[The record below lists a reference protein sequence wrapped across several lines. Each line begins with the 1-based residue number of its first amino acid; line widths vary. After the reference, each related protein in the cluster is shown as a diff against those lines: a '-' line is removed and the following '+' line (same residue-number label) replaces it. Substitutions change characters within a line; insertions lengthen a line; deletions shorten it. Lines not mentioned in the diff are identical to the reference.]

1 MSLSTSWAMASEM
14 IKMAETKM
22 LPARQALLIAYMTGV
37 LWLRRNPMSL
47 VFTAIS
53 PFSLLFVLFVISG
66 GQYIH
71 FAVAGSLVMAL
82 VGYGLALGQDISFY
96 KTEYKV
102 QDVFVASP
110 VSPLTYMVG
119 LALSELLFGLP
130 ALAVLAT
137 LVVYFGS
144 VFSVPLLLATI
155 LLIWGAMSAMGF
167 FLSSHMLHMRNATQ
181 VISFVNVILAVL
193 PPVFYS
199 IDRMPDLLQPLAY
212 ALPTTHASL
221 MLQYVMGMPTP
232 TNWSLGFG
240 FAIQIAYLVGFIA
253 LAKTKALWREN

>member
-1 MSLSTSWAMASEM
+1 M
-14 IKMAETKM
+14 IKMPETSL
-22 LPARQALLIAYMTGV
+22 LPVRQVLLIAYMTGV

-53 PFSLLFVLFVISG
+53 PFSLLFVLFVVSG

-130 ALAVLAT
+130 ALLVLAT

-144 VFSVPLLLATI
+144 VFSIPRLVATI
-155 LLIWGAMSAMGF
+155 LLIWGAMSALGF

-199 IDRMPDLLQPLAY
+199 MDVMPDMLRPLAY
-212 ALPTTHASL
+212 AVPTTHASM
-221 MLQYVMGMPTP
+221 MLQDIMGIPTP
-232 TNWSLGFG
+232 ADWSLEFG
-240 FAIQIAYLVGFIA
+240 FAIQIAYLLAFIT

>member
-1 MSLSTSWAMASEM
+1 M
-14 IKMAETKM
+14 IKIPKTSI
-22 LPARQALLIAYMTGV
+22 LPVRQVLLIAYMTGV

-53 PFSLLFVLFVISG
+53 PFSLLFVLFVVSG
-66 GQYIH
+66 GQYTY

-130 ALAVLAT
+130 ALIVLAI

-144 VFSVPLLLATI
+144 VFSIPLLVTTI
-155 LLIWGAMSAMGF
+155 LLIWGAMSALGF

-199 IDRMPDLLQPLAY
+199 MDMMPDVLRPLAY
-212 ALPTTHASL
+212 AVPTTHASL
-221 MLQYVMGMPTP
+221 MLQDIMGISTP
-232 TNWSLGFG
+232 ADWSLEFG
-240 FAIQIAYLVGFIA
+240 FAIQIAYLLAFIT

>member
-1 MSLSTSWAMASEM
+1 MMSLFTSWATVLEM
-14 IKMAETKM
+14 IKMAETRM
-22 LPARQALLIAYMTGV
+22 LPVRQALLIAYMTGV

-102 QDVFVASP
+102 QDVFVASS
-110 VSPLTYMVG
+110 VSPLTYMMG

-144 VFSVPLLLATI
+144 VFSIPLLVATI

-181 VISFVNVILAVL
+181 VIL
-193 PPVFYS
+193 
-199 IDRMPDLLQPLAY
+199 RPLAY
-212 ALPTTHASL
+212 AVPTTHASL
-221 MLQYVMGMPTP
+221 MLQYIMGMPTAAD
-232 TNWSLGFG
+232 WSLGFG
-240 FAIQIAYLVGFIA
+240 FAIQIAYLVGFIM
-253 LAKTKALWREN
+253 LAKTKAIWREN

>member
-1 MSLSTSWAMASEM
+1 M
-14 IKMAETKM
+14 IKIPKTSI
-22 LPARQALLIAYMTGV
+22 LPARQVLLIAYMTGV

-53 PFSLLFVLFVISG
+53 PFSLLFVLFVVSG
-66 GQYIH
+66 GQYTY

-130 ALAVLAT
+130 ALIVLAI

-144 VFSVPLLLATI
+144 VFSIPLLVATI
-155 LLIWGAMSAMGF
+155 LLIWGAMSALGF

-199 IDRMPDLLQPLAY
+199 MDMMPDVLRPLAY
-212 ALPTTHASL
+212 AVPTTHASL
-221 MLQYVMGMPTP
+221 MLQDIMGISTP
-232 TNWSLGFG
+232 VDWSLEFG
-240 FAIQIAYLVGFIA
+240 FAIQIAYLLAFIT

>member
-1 MSLSTSWAMASEM
+1 
-14 IKMAETKM
+14 M
-22 LPARQALLIAYMTGV
+22 LPVRQAFLIAYMTGV

-53 PFSLLFVLFVISG
+53 PFSLLFVLYVISG
-66 GQYIH
+66 GQYTE

-110 VSPLTYMVG
+110 VSPLTYMMG

-130 ALAVLAT
+130 ALIVLAT

-144 VFSVPLLLATI
+144 ALSIPLLVATV
-155 LLIWGAMSAMGF
+155 LLIWGSMSAMGF

-181 VISFVNVILAVL
+181 VISFANVILAVL

-199 IDRMPDLLQPLAY
+199 IDIIPEVLRPLAY
-212 ALPTTHASL
+212 AVPTTHASL
-221 MLQYVMGMPTP
+221 MLQYIMGLPTP
-232 TNWSLGFG
+232 ADWSLGFS
-240 FAIQIAYLVGFIA
+240 FAVQVAYLVGFVT
-253 LAKTKALWREN
+253 LAKTKAIWREN

>member
-1 MSLSTSWAMASEM
+1 M
-14 IKMAETKM
+14 IKIPKSNL
-22 LPARQALLIAYMTGV
+22 LPARQVLLIAYMTGV

-53 PFSLLFVLFVISG
+53 PFSLLFVLFVVSG

-110 VSPLTYMVG
+110 VSPLTYMLG

-130 ALAVLAT
+130 ALVVLAT

-144 VFSVPLLLATI
+144 LFSIPLLVATI

-181 VISFVNVILAVL
+181 VISFVNVILAVI

-199 IDRMPDLLQPLAY
+199 VDIMPEVLRPLAY
-212 ALPTTHASL
+212 AVPTTHASL
-221 MLQYVMGMPTP
+221 MLQDIMGISTP
-232 TNWSLGFG
+232 ADWSLEFG
-240 FAIQIAYLVGFIA
+240 FAVQIAYLLAFVT

>member
-1 MSLSTSWAMASEM
+1 M
-14 IKMAETKM
+14 IKMPETSL
-22 LPARQALLIAYMTGV
+22 LPVRQVLLIAYMTGV

-53 PFSLLFVLFVISG
+53 PFSLLFVLFVVSG

-130 ALAVLAT
+130 ALIVLAT

-144 VFSVPLLLATI
+144 VFSIPLLVATI
-155 LLIWGAMSAMGF
+155 LLIWGAMSALGF

-199 IDRMPDLLQPLAY
+199 MDMMPDVLRPLAY
-212 ALPTTHASL
+212 AVPTTHASL
-221 MLQYVMGMPTP
+221 MLQDIMGIPTP
-232 TNWSLGFG
+232 ADWSLEFG
-240 FAIQIAYLVGFIA
+240 FAIQIAYLLAFIT

>member
-1 MSLSTSWAMASEM
+1 M
-14 IKMAETKM
+14 IKIPKTSI
-22 LPARQALLIAYMTGV
+22 LPVRQVLLIAYMTGV

-53 PFSLLFVLFVISG
+53 PFSLLFVLFVVSG

-130 ALAVLAT
+130 ALIVLAT

-144 VFSVPLLLATI
+144 VFSIPLLVATV

-199 IDRMPDLLQPLAY
+199 MDVMPDVLRPLAY
-212 ALPTTHASL
+212 AVPTTHASL
-221 MLQYVMGMPTP
+221 MLQDIMGIPTP
-232 TNWSLGFG
+232 ADWSLEFG
-240 FAIQIAYLVGFIA
+240 FAIQIAYLLAFVT

>member
-1 MSLSTSWAMASEM
+1 M
-14 IKMAETKM
+14 IKIPKTSI
-22 LPARQALLIAYMTGV
+22 LPVRQVLLIAYMTGV

-53 PFSLLFVLFVISG
+53 PFSLLFVLFVVSG

-130 ALAVLAT
+130 ALIVLAT

-144 VFSVPLLLATI
+144 VFSIPLLVATI

-199 IDRMPDLLQPLAY
+199 MDVMPDVLRPLAY
-212 ALPTTHASL
+212 AVPTTHASL
-221 MLQYVMGMPTP
+221 MLQDIMGIPTP
-232 TNWSLGFG
+232 ADWSLEFG
-240 FAIQIAYLVGFIA
+240 FAIQIAYLLAFVT